1 MTSFTFHLEFN
12 PYDAEHR
19 QIAGWLAGQPDPAE
33 AVVRLVKAAN
43 EGERRLAR
51 WEQLAAQLADEV
63 RAVRA
68 QLKGQ
73 PSQVTHEPGG
83 IHEDP
88 ESARR
93 LDTMFKA
100 TSSQVG

>member
-1 MTSFTFHLEFN
+1 MASFTFHLEFN

-19 QIAGWLAGQPDPAE
+19 QIAGWLAGQSDPAE
-33 AVVRLVKAAN
+33 ALVRLVKAAN

-51 WEQLAAQLADEV
+51 WEQLAAQLVDEV
-63 RAVRA
+63 QAVRA

-73 PSQVTHEPGG
+73 PAQVTHEPDR

-100 TSSQVG
+100 TSSQTG

>member
-19 QIAGWLAGQPDPAE
+19 QIASWLADQPDPAE

-51 WEQLAAQLADEV
+51 WEQLAAQLANEV
-63 RAVRA
+63 QAVRA

-73 PSQVTHEPGG
+73 PSQVTHEPDGV
-83 IHEDP
+83 HEDP

-93 LDTMFKA
+93 LDSIFKA
-100 TSSQVG
+100 TSSQAG